1 VSRAAGCVSMVSPLR
16 VRCSE
21 ADTRATRRRLLGCP
35 EEPQPSH
42 PRGGARGRAGIVPR
56 RRRPVIDV
64 REAIEEI
71 QVRTGDQA
79 YWHALEMGLGT
90 LTARTLRSTLRL
102 KIRGEDLSERERVAK
117 GLAEIFSAQA
127 ATVDNLA
134 RREAALRG
142 PRPREAA
149 LQELETHSHWV
160 DFSDP
165 ANEARRAMGCV
176 KRGIERGAKVV
187 ALLPSPDLEAYRR
200 QPVEPECG
208 EDLDSGR
215 VSLESVDDRLEM
227 LKTAGV
233 LAVLLLSIQGLIQ
246 VARGQGYPEV
256 WLVGKIASS
265 LFASAPQYPAL
276 TLRLAAT

>member
-1 VSRAAGCVSMVSPLR
+1 MSRAEGCVSMVSPLR
-16 VRCSE
+16 VRCPE
-21 ADTRATRRRLLGCP
+21 ADPRATRRRLLGCP
-35 EEPQPSH
+35 AEPQPSH
-42 PRGGARGRAGIVPR
+42 PRGGTRGRAGIIPGR
-56 RRRPVIDV
+56 RRLVIDV
-64 REAIEEI
+64 REAIEEVR
-71 QVRTGDQA
+71 QRTGDQA
-79 YWHALEMGLGT
+79 YWHALEMVLGT

-165 ANEARRAMGCV
+165 ANEARRAMGFV

-187 ALLPSPDLEAYRR
+187 ALLPSPDIEAA
-200 QPVEPECG
+200 
-208 EDLDSGR
+208 LDSLAR
-215 VSLESVDDRLEM
+215 TLPLSLYCPMPDYFPGEPGLMAMFLSGHGWASILD
-227 LKTAGV
+227 TALGPPP
-233 LAVLLLSIQGLIQ
+233 S
-246 VARGQGYPEV
+246 
-256 WLVGKIASS
+256 
-265 LFASAPQYPAL
+265 
-276 TLRLAAT
+276 

>member
-1 VSRAAGCVSMVSPLR
+1 M
-16 VRCSE
+16 
-21 ADTRATRRRLLGCP
+21 
-35 EEPQPSH
+35 
-42 PRGGARGRAGIVPR
+42 
-56 RRRPVIDV
+56 IDV
-64 REAIEEI
+64 REAIEEVR
-71 QVRTGDQA
+71 QRTGDQA
-79 YWHALEMGLGT
+79 YWHALEMVLGT

-165 ANEARRAMGCV
+165 ANEARRAMGFV

-187 ALLPSPDLEAYRR
+187 ALLPSPDIEAYRR
-200 QPVEPECG
+200 ELVESECG

-256 WLVGKIASS
+256 WLVGKIAR
-265 LFASAPQYPAL
+265 LGAPVSGPHPANRSGPGFPHANPPPLPVLSNARSFPGRAGVDGHVPVRPRLGLDPRHRAWAPAQL
-276 TLRLAAT
+276 TGERSTQ

>member
-1 VSRAAGCVSMVSPLR
+1 MVSPLR

-79 YWHALEMGLGT
+79 YWHALEMVLGT

-102 KIRGEDLSERERVAK
+102 KIRGEDLSERARVAK

-127 ATVDNLA
+127 ATVENLA
-134 RREAALRG
+134 RRESALRG

-149 LQELETHSHWV
+149 LQELEMHSHWV
-160 DFSDP
+160 DFSD
-165 ANEARRAMGCV
+165 EIGRASC
-176 KRGIERGAKVV
+176 RE
-187 ALLPSPDLEAYRR
+187 
-200 QPVEPECG
+200 
-208 EDLDSGR
+208 R
-215 VSLESVDDRLEM
+215 VSLR
-227 LKTAGV
+227 GV
-233 LAVLLLSIQGLIQ
+233 AVA
-246 VARGQGYPEV
+246 VNKR
-256 WLVGKIASS
+256 
-265 LFASAPQYPAL
+265 
-276 TLRLAAT
+276 T